1 MNRRKKMKRCWWVLL
16 TGLFIL
22 VTGVAPALGANANPN
37 NYVVGKLGFY
47 TPTSNDLSGYDTG
60 FNTEV
65 AFGHYFTPNIALEGG
80 IGYFQTK
87 GDVTVVD
94 QGGFTFRADERIE
107 VMPFTVSLRASVPIN
122 VWLEIYAIGGIGAY
136 YVYDRIEVDHHN
148 HHHDDH
154 ISDDKTEFGWH
165 LGGGLNYNIS
175 RNFFV
180 GVEVKYVWLTANL
193 FGQDVNLSGVRGT
206 GNFGFRF

>member
-1 MNRRKKMKRCWWVLL
+1 MKRYWQVLL
-16 TGLFIL
+16 AGLFIL
-22 VTGVAPALGANANPN
+22 VIGVTPTLGADANPN

-47 TPTSNDLSGYDTG
+47 APTSGDLSGYDTG

-65 AFGHYFTPNIALEGG
+65 AFGHYFTPNFAIELG
-80 IGYFQTK
+80 IGYFQTE

-94 QGGFTFRADERIE
+94 QTGFTYPAKEKIE
-107 VMPFTVSLRASVPIN
+107 VMPFTLSLRASIPIITR
-122 VWLEIYAIGGIGAY
+122 LELYGIGGIGGY
-136 YVYDRIEVDHHN
+136 YVYDRIELN
-148 HHHDDH
+148 HYYNGYYHDH

-180 GVEVKYVWLTANL
+180 GAEFKYVWLTANL
-193 FGQDVNLSGVRGT
+193 YGQDVNLGGVRGT